1 MNILKEYGWQG
12 LLLGAV
18 LFLLYSFLGEGL
30 KTLSEKAKNKLLQK
44 KEAQLKMHAF
54 FNAMSYSL
62 NVEIPAMTLF
72 NDKPIRQTLLKDLV
86 YCSLAS
92 VEEVA
97 ERIAET
103 DHSKWN
109 HTEWNYEMRSALNEM
124 NTEFVQKCVNRGMPE
139 IVYKKYLV
147 WYFERLNYMRIFI
160 DQIAGTESYATP
172 ESKTAALFL
181 MFNLFLV
188 TFIGDAERTLKELNG
203 EISGLYYKGGIVE
216 PLLPHSAT

>member
-62 NVEIPAMTLF
+62 NVEIQAMTLF

-109 HTEWNYEMRSALNEM
+109 YTEWNYEMRSALNEM

-172 ESKTAALFL
+172 ESKTSALFL

-203 EISGLYYKGGIVE
+203 EISGLHYKGGIVE
-216 PLLPHSAT
+216 PLLPHSTT